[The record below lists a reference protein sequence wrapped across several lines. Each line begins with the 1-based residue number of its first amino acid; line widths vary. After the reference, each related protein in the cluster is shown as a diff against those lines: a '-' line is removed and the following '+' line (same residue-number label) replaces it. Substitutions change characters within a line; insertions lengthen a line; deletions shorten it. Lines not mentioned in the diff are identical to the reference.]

1 MKGKIVLIQF
11 PFDDLSSS
19 KVRPAYCLTNQ
30 IGGYQHI
37 IFALIT
43 SRIPENPLHTDI
55 ILRPENPDF
64 MISGLRKSSTIR
76 LDHLVTLRSSLIQR
90 ELGSLSLKTQTLIR
104 PLHNIISRP
113 KVFLFKESTRI
124 KIILIASYFFR
135 EIELATIDIHF
146 SYRTT

>member
-64 MISGLRKSSTIR
+64 MMSGLRKSSAIR

-90 ELGSLSLKTQTLIR
+90 ELGSLSLKPQTLI
-104 PLHNIISRP
+104 
-113 KVFLFKESTRI
+113 VD
-124 KIILIASYFFR
+124 ILS
-135 EIELATIDIHF
+135 DILR
-146 SYRTT
+146 S